1 MTHKWAGS
9 MAVLGGLL
17 VASTASGQEIIQN
30 KDVVRRL
37 HALVWS
43 QGDLSAVDELITD
56 DFVCHFLVGPE
67 WRGRQGVKDQV
78 TAHRTA
84 FPDWR
89 EEIEDIVAEND
100 RVVTRF
106 RSSGTHRGEF
116 AGIPATGR
124 RVKISEVAIFRLVD
138 GRIAEQWGFPD
149 IAGLLSQLQE
159 PTEAAEP

>member
-1 MTHKWAGS
+1 MTRKLAGS
-9 MAVLGGLL
+9 ITVLGGLL
-17 VASTASGQEIIQN
+17 VACTPSGQQIAQN
-30 KDVVRRL
+30 KDVVLRQ

-43 QGDLSAVDELITD
+43 QGDLSVVDGLYTS

-67 WRGRQGVKDQV
+67 WRGRQGVRDQV

-89 EEIEDIVAEND
+89 EEVEDIVAEND

-116 AGIPATGR
+116 AGLPPTGR
-124 RVKISEVAIFRLVD
+124 RVEISEVAIYRLVD
-138 GRIAEQWGFPD
+138 GQIAEQWGFPD
-149 IAGLLSQLQE
+149 ITGLLSQLQG
-159 PTEAAEP
+159 PSEAAEQ